1 MNALRVSG
9 IRGKE
14 RRPYGESTSSD
25 RESEGTAARMKEAPG
40 VNPSESEPPSACAPP
55 WVGSIET
62 KAVPSDVPHAQ
73 INSL

>member
-40 VNPSESEPPSACAPP
+40 VNPSESVSRPP
-55 WVGSIET
+55 
-62 KAVPSDVPHAQ
+62 VPRLGLAQ
-73 INSL
+73 